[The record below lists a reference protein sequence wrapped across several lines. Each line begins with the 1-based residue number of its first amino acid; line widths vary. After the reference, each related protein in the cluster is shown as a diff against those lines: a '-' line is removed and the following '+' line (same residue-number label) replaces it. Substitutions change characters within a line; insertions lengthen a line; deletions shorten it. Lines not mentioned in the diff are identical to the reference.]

1 MQTVVVERQIE
12 IARPI
17 EVVRRQFVDMDHHC
31 TGQVHPDLQVANLRK
46 DGDKC
51 TFTGRRRVLGMLHED
66 EIEVSVLPD
75 GDSTL
80 RSVAGTN
87 AGLLVT
93 QMFEATGLQS
103 TRVSVKVEMPV
114 KGAMRLLRPLVRF
127 GLARDTENAL
137 RQDKADLEQ
146 RYMLTA

>member
-1 MQTVVVERQIE
+1 MQKVVIERQIE

-17 EVVRRQFVDMDHHC
+17 EVVRRQFVDMDHHR
-31 TGQVHPDLQVANLRK
+31 TGNVHPDLKVANLRQ
-46 DGDKC
+46 DAEKC

-66 EIEVSVLPD
+66 EIEVRLLPD
-75 GDSTL
+75 GNSTL

-87 AGLLVT
+87 AGLLIT

-103 TRVSVKVEMPV
+103 TRVSIKVEMPMR
-114 KGAMRLLRPLVRF
+114 GAMKLLRPLVTF
-127 GLARDTENAL
+127 GLGRDTENAL

-146 RYMLTA
+146 RYMLPA